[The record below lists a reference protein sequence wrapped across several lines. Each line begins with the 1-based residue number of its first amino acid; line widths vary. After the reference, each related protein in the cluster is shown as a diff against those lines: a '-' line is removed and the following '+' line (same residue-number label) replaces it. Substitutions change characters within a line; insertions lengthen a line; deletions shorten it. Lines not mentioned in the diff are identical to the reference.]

1 MTMGSILGISGLSDR
16 QEEALLKIAKYYF
29 KASVMISHY
38 KSAKDMAIADY
49 SAFATNPERQT
60 AYKNAWEKYMIKDYE
75 AKISNAKERIAAWLQ
90 KYVKQMFNI
99 TLTPEQARSYADT
112 IIAKMTA
119 GT

>member
-16 QEEALLKIAKYYF
+16 QEEALLKMAKYYA

-49 SAFATNPERQT
+49 NAFATNTDRQT
-60 AYKNAWEKYMIKDYE
+60 AYKTAWEKYMPKDYE
-75 AKISNAKERIAAWLQ
+75 TKITNARDRVAAWVQ
-90 KYVKQMFNI
+90 KYVKQMFNVS
-99 TLTPEQARSYADT
+99 LTPDQAKSVADT

-119 GT
+119 

>member
-1 MTMGSILGISGLSDR
+1 MTMGNILGISGLSDR

-49 SAFATNPERQT
+49 NAFATNTDRQT
-60 AYKNAWEKYMIKDYE
+60 AYKTAWEKYMPKDYE
-75 AKISNAKERIAAWLQ
+75 TKITNARDRVAAWVQ
-90 KYVKQMFNI
+90 KYVKQMFNVS
-99 TLTPEQARSYADT
+99 LTPDQAKSVADT

-119 GT
+119 